1 MSCRERLAQ
10 ASSVE
15 VNLEPLLVTG
25 QCEPSGFACWA
36 LRVLVCRVNAGG
48 AITAFASDSWWQ

>member
-1 MSCRERLAQ
+1 
-10 ASSVE
+10 VE